1 MDVIFRWTGKNS
13 ISNEFIALNGLNTD
27 PYPGS
32 LKNQVYGHR
41 WKLPNCHFFRRY
53 QPSEWTFAMIFQP
66 QYTETLPVSP
76 NVHQNKTKK
85 LTVVPL
91 GPKQSNIT
99 LPLSVFFNAT
109 LMADPH
115 HKGC

>member
-1 MDVIFRWTGKNS
+1 MDVIFRWTGKNGS
-13 ISNEFIALNGLNTD
+13 SNEFIALNGLNTD

-32 LKNQVYGHR
+32 IKNQVYNHR

-53 QPSEWTFAMIFQP
+53 QPSEWTFVMLFQARYP
-66 QYTETLPVSP
+66 DPVPLSSS
-76 NVHQNKTKK
+76 NATKK
-85 LTVVPL
+85 QVVVPL
-91 GPKQSNIT
+91 GPKQADIT